1 LQSDIWWRQ
10 QQEERERREKMQQ
23 VEKEAF
29 DQQTIQINEYR
40 KQLEEEKAKRLR
52 DMEIAYKQTNSQQ
65 LEEKINKEALERQ
78 LETNEKLNHIQ
89 YVTGHDFYTE
99 NTVLPTLSRKP
110 ASQPSAGIECCLIT
124 GRA

>member
-1 LQSDIWWRQ
+1 
-10 QQEERERREKMQQ
+10 MQQ
-23 VEKEAF
+23 AEKEAF

-52 DMEIAYKQTNSQQ
+52 DMEIAYKQANSQQ

-78 LETNEKLNHIQ
+78 LETNEKINHIQ

-99 NTVLPTLSRKP
+99 NTVFPTLSRRP
-110 ASQPSAGIECCLIT
+110 ANRASAGIEYCLTT
-124 GRA
+124 GKA